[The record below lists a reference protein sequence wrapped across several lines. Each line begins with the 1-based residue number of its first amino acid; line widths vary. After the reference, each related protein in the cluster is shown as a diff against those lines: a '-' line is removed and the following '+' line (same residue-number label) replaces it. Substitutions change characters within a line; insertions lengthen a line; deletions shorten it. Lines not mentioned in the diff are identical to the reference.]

1 MKNKFLILL
10 GFILMNSA
18 LMLHAQK
25 EVAITSKIDKI
36 LVFLSNA
43 QIERSA
49 SLTIPSGSSDIVI
62 SGLSRYLDPNSIR
75 LNGKGD
81 FVIMSHQLELK
92 YPEPS
97 TVNENTLPPTVV
109 RKITLLSDSIE
120 NVSYTIQENQLR
132 REVYQ
137 NEKNMLQSSKAISG
151 ADTLSSLRDGLN
163 FYRNKMIEI
172 NTELLKF
179 NRKEKVL
186 LKEKT
191 EMESRLQALR
201 NYSSGID
208 DQKPNNQPTYELRI
222 QTMSDKIIPNATIE
236 FSYLASNVSWEPY
249 YELKIDEATKAV
261 ELLLKANVAQ
271 NTGETWEKVNL
282 VFSTGQA
289 AVYKVLPRLNIWNI
303 HYYMPITAQ
312 TTNVYS
318 NVEAK
323 RSNRADSESAMLEEV
338 TQKDAIS
345 SSAYIKTNQNL
356 IFAEYEAN
364 IPYSIPSNGKKQTI
378 SLVNSNLNA
387 SYKYLAIPKMDKDV
401 FLTAYLQGWEK
412 LSLIQGRVNV
422 IFQNSIISQ
431 TYLNPQTVIDTLIVS
446 LGVDKRVAVE
456 RKKVSDKSKERIIG
470 NIKERTI
477 HMEIS
482 VKNQNQSEVSVILK
496 DQIPVSNLADIKVTL
511 EETSGAKYNEDTGEL
526 EWEMQLKAN
535 EIKKVSFRYVL
546 KYDKNK
552 SLLSE

>member
-1 MKNKFLILL
+1 MKQKLLFLL

-18 LMLHAQK
+18 FMLHAQK
-25 EVAITSKIDKI
+25 EVATKSKIDKI
-36 LVFLSNA
+36 VVFLSNA

-49 SLTIPSGSSDIVI
+49 SATIPNGSSEIVI
-62 SGLSRYLDPNSIR
+62 NDLSRYIDPNSLRIS
-75 LNGKGD
+75 GKGD

-97 TVNENTLPPTVV
+97 TINENTLPPSIV
-109 RKITLLSDSIE
+109 RKIALLNDSIE
-120 NVSYTIQENQLR
+120 NIIYTIQENHLR
-132 REVYQ
+132 REVFQ

-191 EMESRLQALR
+191 EMENRFQALR

-208 DQKPNNQPTYELRI
+208 DKKPSNEPRYVLRI
-222 QTMSDKIIPNATIE
+222 QTMSDKTVSNATIE
-236 FSYLASNVSWEPY
+236 FSYLVSNVSWEPY
-249 YELKIDEATKAV
+249 YELKIDEVTKAV

-271 NTGETWEKVNL
+271 NTGESWDKVKL

-318 NVEAK
+318 KVDSRRNTG
-323 RSNRADSESAMLEEV
+323 ADSPSSMLEEDAFM
-338 TQKDAIS
+338 DAIS
-345 SSAYIKTNQNL
+345 SSAHIKTNQNL
-356 IFAEYEAN
+356 LFAEYEAS
-364 IPYSIPSNGKKQTI
+364 IPYTIPSNGKKQTI

-456 RKKVSDKSKERIIG
+456 RKKISDKSKERIIG

-482 VKNQNQSEVSVILK
+482 VKNQNQSEVTVLVK
-496 DQIPVSNLADIKVTL
+496 DQIPVSNVADIKVIL

-552 SLLSE
+552 NLLSE

>member
-1 MKNKFLILL
+1 MKQKILFLL

-18 LMLHAQK
+18 FMLHAQK
-25 EVAITSKIDKI
+25 EVATKSKIDKI
-36 LVFLSNA
+36 VVFLSNA

-49 SLTIPSGSSDIVI
+49 NATIPNGTSDIVI

-97 TVNENTLPPTVV
+97 TIKENTLPPTIV

-151 ADTLSSLRDGLN
+151 ADTLSSLRDGLS

-172 NTELLKF
+172 NTELLKI

-191 EMESRLQALR
+191 EMEGRLQALR

-208 DQKPNNQPTYELRI
+208 DTKPNNQPAYELRI
-222 QTMSDKIIPNATIE
+222 QTMSDKIVPNATIE

-249 YELKIDEATKAV
+249 YELKIDEVTKAV
-261 ELLLKANVAQ
+261 DLLLKANVAQ
-271 NTGETWEKVNL
+271 NTGESWEKVNL

-289 AVYKVLPRLNIWNI
+289 AVYKNLPRLNIWNI

-323 RSNRADSESAMLEEV
+323 RSNRADGESIMLEEV
-338 TQKDAIS
+338 ALKDAIS
-345 SSAYIKTNQNL
+345 SSNYIKTNQNL
-356 IFAEYEAN
+356 IFAEYEAS
-364 IPYSIPSNGKKQTI
+364 IPFSIPSNGKKQTI
-378 SLVNSNLNA
+378 SLVNSSLDA

-456 RKKVSDKSKERIIG
+456 RKKISDKSKERIIG
-470 NIKERTI
+470 NIKE
-477 HMEIS
+477 
-482 VKNQNQSEVSVILK
+482 
-496 DQIPVSNLADIKVTL
+496 
-511 EETSGAKYNEDTGEL
+511 
-526 EWEMQLKAN
+526 
-535 EIKKVSFRYVL
+535 
-546 KYDKNK
+546 
-552 SLLSE
+552 